1 MHLYRAELYKLYHKK
16 VFLICSVLTV
26 LTMLLSFRLMVNS
39 HMTTVNGVTYRGYD
53 AVRMERQ
60 ITEVYRG
67 ELTDEKVKKI
77 VEEYGLLSEVQD
89 IDEWWYSTNY
99 LITFVAEYLSDGDV
113 SGWSEFKIPTKVY
126 DIADTML
133 GEIQSLTGKEIPL
146 AYTEGWQTFFT
157 ILEIGMLLANV
168 LVIFTVSIVF
178 SQEGQTRMQ
187 PLIFT
192 TEEGKTTDVWAK
204 IAAGFTLTGIVYS
217 IVVLSDLVLCRCV
230 FGLDGGDCP
239 VTVALWGEV
248 TFRPQNAAS
257 YMPISSF
264 AWIIVGIK
272 LLGMILL
279 CAMTLC
285 VSAYCRS
292 TFGAVTTAASL
303 WGMPVLIRM
312 LFGGIGYFLTSCMPV
327 FLAFNNSAFE
337 TVTFGRTI
345 PTVLLGLVLSLACVE
360 EGCRV
365 YKVQS

>member
-1 MHLYRAELYKLYHKK
+1 MRLYREELYKLCHKK
-16 VFLICSVLTV
+16 AFIICSVLTM
-26 LTMLLSFRLMVNS
+26 LTMLLFFWLIVNS
-39 HMTTVNGVTYRGYD
+39 EMTTVNGVTYHGYD
-53 AVRMERQ
+53 AVRMDRQ
-60 ITEVYRG
+60 ITEAYRG
-67 ELTDEKVKKI
+67 GLTDETVKEI

-113 SGWSEFKIPTKVY
+113 SGWSDFKAPTKVY
-126 DIADTML
+126 DVADTML

-146 AYTEGWQTFFT
+146 AYMEGWQIFFS
-157 ILEIGMLLANV
+157 ILEISMLLANV

-178 SQEGQTRMQ
+178 AQEGQTRMQ

-204 IAAGFTLTGIVYS
+204 IAAAFTLTGIVYS

-230 FGLDGGDCP
+230 FGLDGEDCP
-239 VTVALWGEV
+239 LTVALWGEV
-248 TFRPQNAAS
+248 TFHPQNAAS
-257 YMPISSF
+257 YMPVGSC
-264 AWIIVGIK
+264 AWIIIGIK
-272 LLGMILL
+272 LLGMFLL

-303 WGMPVLIRM
+303 WGIPLLIRM
-312 LFGGIGYFLTSCMPV
+312 LFGGIGYFLTSCMPI
-327 FLAFNNSAFE
+327 FLAFNNSVFE
-337 TVTFGRTI
+337 TITFGRTI
-345 PTVLLGLVLSLACVE
+345 PTVILGVCLSIACVE

-365 YKVQS
+365 YKSQS